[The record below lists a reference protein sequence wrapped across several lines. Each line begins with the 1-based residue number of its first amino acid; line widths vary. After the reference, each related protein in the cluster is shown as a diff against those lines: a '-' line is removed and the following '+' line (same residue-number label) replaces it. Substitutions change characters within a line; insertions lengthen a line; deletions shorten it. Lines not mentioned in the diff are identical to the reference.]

1 VRSRGTAIDRLS
13 GRVFVFVDE
22 AAEQVGALELRIGW
36 RSEQSRASVRLLR
49 WTKCK
54 SPMRPMPVV
63 MAGVDAEHMF
73 ELAAA
78 ENEESIETVV
88 PDRQYPALGVRVRV
102 RRLDRC
108 ADHGDPFALEDVVE
122 AAAELGV
129 AIVDEETE
137 WLFAL
142 VDRHQQVARLLGYP
156 GAGRARCAGDELDPA
171 ALERDEE
178 KHVDPFQPGGLDGEE
193 ITGKRRRRVLAQEV
207 SP

>member
-36 RSEQSRASVRLLR
+36 RSEQSRASIRLLR

-63 MAGVDAEHMF
+63 MAGVDAEHVF

-78 ENEESIETVV
+78 EDEESIETVV

-102 RRLDRC
+102 RAWTGVRITAIPSLWKTWSKPPLNLASRSWMRKRNGCSLSSIAISRLRAC
-108 ADHGDPFALEDVVE
+108 WATQAPVGLRRRSGVGTSNPVSFALSPWPTIPW
-122 AAAELGV
+122 GV
-129 AIVDEETE
+129 T
-137 WLFAL
+137 
-142 VDRHQQVARLLGYP
+142 RT
-156 GAGRARCAGDELDPA
+156 RASVFP
-171 ALERDEE
+171 
-178 KHVDPFQPGGLDGEE
+178 
-193 ITGKRRRRVLAQEV
+193 
-207 SP
+207 